1 MRRIACILAVLVG
14 AAGVWASV
22 AGADD
27 THTYRIEMYNA
38 FGIVDGSEVRVAGV
52 PAGTVTELDITPEK
66 RAIVT
71 VELSGDHAVL
81 GEDTECSS
89 EPQSLI
95 AEYFI
100 DCDPQGEP
108 LPEGGTLPASQVH
121 QTVQNDL
128 VLDTMRM
135 SYRQRLGLLISEFG
149 TALGGNAENLNEAIK
164 LGAPALRNLHEAL
177 RLVAAENRTIRQL
190 NVDSDEIIGKLAA
203 RSDQVVR
210 FIREAGETAAAGA
223 ERREDLSTDFDLLDD
238 ALEELGP
245 TMAKLRTAADET
257 APLLSDLRAAAPD
270 LNELA
275 TDMPAFAR
283 STERSLVTLGRAAEP
298 GRKALNRGED
308 EIEALAEA
316 GRPAPQVADDLAKF
330 LKDIDDPRRAVEQ
343 DTRSMRTCDDPTR
356 PCWSTGRKN
365 DNGYTGMEGVLNYLY
380 YQAGALNQFDEV
392 GHLLHFSLYDI
403 FVGPCGAYNAR
414 SEVPNNLP
422 HPGENDTVT
431 ELIDESDPSNPAT
444 NANSCVGWL
453 GPNQPGINEELDLPK
468 YDPSVCP
475 QGSLDVKVCDPNDE
489 PNPRERTRAR
499 ANRDG
504 GDDTLPELPGAD
516 KGGGDKPSVDTPPS
530 LQLPPSGL
538 PGKPKDIR
546 KQLEDL
552 LGLPGKV
559 LDDLGKGLGLNGKK
573 QSGGGNKLGQGVNK
587 AAKDLLDFLF
597 TP

>member
-1 MRRIACILAVLVG
+1 VRRIALTLAVLAC
-14 AAGVWASV
+14 AAGALASV

-27 THTYRIEMYNA
+27 ARTYKIEMYNA

-52 PAGTVTELDITPEK
+52 PAGTVTDLDITPEK
-66 RAIVT
+66 RAVVT

-108 LPEGGTLPASQVH
+108 LPDGGTLPASQVK

-128 VLDTMRM
+128 VLNTMRM
-135 SYRQRLGLLISEFG
+135 PYRERLGLLIREFG
-149 TALGGNAENLNEAIK
+149 TALGGNGENLNEAIR

-177 RLVAAENRTIRQL
+177 ELVAAENRTIRQL
-190 NVDSDEIIGKLAA
+190 NVDADEIIGKLAE

-238 ALEELGP
+238 ALAELGP
-245 TMAKLRTAADET
+245 TMAKLREAAEQT
-257 APLLSDLRAAAPD
+257 TPLLTDLRAAAPE

-275 TDMPAFAR
+275 VDMPDFAR
-283 STERSLVTLGRAAEP
+283 ATERSLVTLGRAADP
-298 GRKALNRGED
+298 GRKALVRGRD
-308 EIEALAEA
+308 EIEALSDA
-316 GRPAPQVADDLAKF
+316 GRPAPAVADDVAKF
-330 LKDIDDPRRAVEQ
+330 LEDIDDPRRAVEQ

-356 PCWSTGRKN
+356 PCWSTGRTN
-365 DNGYTGMEGVLNYLY
+365 DNGYTGMEGILNYLY

-414 SEVPNNLP
+414 SDVPNNLP
-422 HPGENDTVT
+422 HPGEHDRVT

-453 GPNQPGINEELDLPK
+453 GPNQPGINEQIDLPK
-468 YDPSVCP
+468 YHPSVCP
-475 QGSLDVKVCDPNDE
+475 SGSMDVTVCDPND
-489 PNPRERTRAR
+489 PQDLRAEAR
-499 ANRDG
+499 QRKPGRDG
-504 GDDTLPELPGAD
+504 KLPPLPGLGDDG
-516 KGGGDKPSVDTPPS
+516 GGGDPSVEPPPA
-530 LQLPPSGL
+530 LDLPPTGL
-538 PGKPKDIR
+538 PGKPKEIQ

-559 LDDLGKGLGLNGKK
+559 LDGLGKGLGLNGK
-573 QSGGGNKLGQGVNK
+573 GGKLGADVNK

-597 TP
+597 KP